1 MTISFRRFLVAIA
14 CACVL
19 APALAVAKAP
29 KSVVCESFG
38 GQLETCEIL
47 TIRGIALKRRLSKD
61 RCIEGETFG
70 IYRQDQMWVD
80 AGCRGEFVSRR
91 FGDEVFTQPGAATPR
106 GQGYQAQP
114 WVNPD
119 QGRATGSWR
128 NPDLNEQNTPG
139 RWAFLAGVAYAMN
152 RERGI
157 DEATNSHHIRN
168 DLRSRGVDPNA
179 IQRGGPLR
187 NDFLRGLRSRR

>member
-1 MTISFRRFLVAIA
+1 MPFRQLVIAIGCVCVLLPAIA
-14 CACVL
+14 F
-19 APALAVAKAP
+19 AKAP

-38 GQLETCEIL
+38 GQLETCEIR

-91 FGDEVFTQPGAATPR
+91 FGDEVFTRPGAATPR

-119 QGRATGSWR
+119 QNRNAGSWR
-128 NPDLNEQNTPG
+128 NPDLYQRNTPG
-139 RWAFLAGVAYAMN
+139 HWAFLAGVAYAMN

-157 DEATNSHHIRN
+157 DEATNTRHIRN
-168 DLRSRGVDPNA
+168 ELRSRGVDPNA

-187 NDFLRGLRSRR
+187 NDFLKGLRSRR